1 MTGRPDGQPGTEETA
16 GRILVVE
23 DDPEAASF
31 IIQVLGVRGDFEVT
45 HTADPVAALLRAGT
59 ESWDLVLTDVE
70 MPGMTGIELLESLR
84 RAAPELPVAIMTAH
98 ASVGSAIGAL
108 RSRAD
113 EFLEKPL
120 RPAQL
125 TETVSRL
132 VARGRAERQARRET
146 VLAVGAHPDDVEIGV
161 GGTLA
166 AYHQMG
172 HQVAILTLSRGARG
186 GPEAERAG
194 ESRQAAQ
201 VLGARL
207 YLEDLEDTRISEGD
221 PTIRIISRVIGEVQ
235 PTMIYTHSLHDVH
248 QDHRNT
254 HRAVMVAARKIGR
267 VFCFQSPSATVEF
280 RPTRFVRI
288 DAQLDAK
295 LAAIDAFGS
304 QVALREYLEPELI
317 SATARYWSRFGEGR
331 YAEAFEVIRDG
342 GAVKSRQQAGQP
354 AGAGAGV
361 LAAPTIPAA
370 AGSRVMAGELDDPG

>member
-1 MTGRPDGQPGTEETA
+1 MAGRPDGQPGTEEAA

-31 IIQVLGVRGDFEVT
+31 IIQVLGVRGNFDVT
-45 HTADPVAALLRAGT
+45 HTADPVAALLRAST

-98 ASVGSAIGAL
+98 ASVGNAIGAL

-172 HQVAILTLSRGARG
+172 HQVAILTLSRGSRG
-186 GPEAERAG
+186 GPEQERAG
-194 ESRQAAQ
+194 ESQRAAQ

-304 QVALREYLEPELI
+304 QVPLREYLEPDLI

-354 AGAGAGV
+354 AGAGAAV
-361 LAAPTIPAA
+361 LAAPAIPAA
-370 AGSRVMAGELDDPG
+370 AKSKVMAGELDDPG

>member
-1 MTGRPDGQPGTEETA
+1 MNDIDAASTAGSA

-31 IIQVLGVRGDFEVT
+31 VIQVLGVRGNFDVT
-45 HTADPVAALLRAGT
+45 HTSDPVAALLRAST

-84 RAAPELPVAIMTAH
+84 QVAPDLPVAIMTAH
-98 ASVGSAIGAL
+98 ASVGHAIGAL
-108 RSRAD
+108 RNRAD

-125 TETVSRL
+125 TATVTRL
-132 VARGRAERQARRET
+132 VAKGRAERQLRREV

-166 AYHQMG
+166 SYHQMG

-186 GPEAERAG
+186 GVEKERAG
-194 ESRQAAQ
+194 EAEQAAQ

-221 PTIRIISRVIGEVQ
+221 PTIRIISRVIDEVD
-235 PTMIYTHSLHDVH
+235 PTMIYTHSIHDVH

-254 HRAVMVAARKIGR
+254 HRAVMVAARQIGR
-267 VFCFQSPSATVEF
+267 VFCFQSPSATVDF
-280 RPTRFVRI
+280 RPTRFVHI
-288 DAQLDAK
+288 DGQLEAK
-295 LAAIDAFGS
+295 LQAIDAFGS
-304 QVALREYLEPELI
+304 QVAVRDYLDPELI
-317 SATARYWSRFGEGR
+317 SATARYWSRFGDGR

-342 GAVKSRQQAGQP
+342 VAVKARRPAAQP
-354 AGAGAGV
+354 ASVPADE
-361 LAAPTIPAA
+361 LIAPALSVTAEASIL
-370 AGSRVMAGELDDPG
+370 AGELDEPG

>member
-1 MTGRPDGQPGTEETA
+1 
-16 GRILVVE
+16 
-23 DDPEAASF
+23 
-31 IIQVLGVRGDFEVT
+31 
-45 HTADPVAALLRAGT
+45 
-59 ESWDLVLTDVE
+59 
-70 MPGMTGIELLESLR
+70 
-84 RAAPELPVAIMTAH
+84 
-98 ASVGSAIGAL
+98 
-108 RSRAD
+108 
-113 EFLEKPL
+113 
-120 RPAQL
+120 
-125 TETVSRL
+125 
-132 VARGRAERQARRET
+132 
-146 VLAVGAHPDDVEIGV
+146 
-161 GGTLA
+161 
-166 AYHQMG
+166 
-172 HQVAILTLSRGARG
+172 
-186 GPEAERAG
+186 
-194 ESRQAAQ
+194 
-201 VLGARL
+201 
-207 YLEDLEDTRISEGD
+207 
-221 PTIRIISRVIGEVQ
+221 VIGEVQ

-370 AGSRVMAGELDDPG
+370 AESRVMAGELDDPG